1 MTKAT
6 VACLLGSALVGGLI
20 SAWVSSA
27 TAKPS
32 ADIVRAAAT
41 SVVRVTAEGCPGGQG
56 TRAGSGFIW
65 PDPATVVTA
74 LHVIA
79 DCQSVTVDYV
89 EAGVQRRAQASR
101 SLRRADLALL
111 AVDNPPNVPALSKT
125 AEAGEQEELAAI
137 GLPLNVANWQ
147 ETYGSRALNVRTLN
161 DILNDAAR
169 RQIRSLGAP
178 AIELEIFRLTAV
190 VKPGS
195 SGGPVINANG
205 AVVGVVD
212 GGLDGGNAS
221 LNWAVPARFL
231 QELAASGEA
240 GANVG
245 LGPAAETVFAFSV
258 PETTQAAAQVNR
270 DMTCGGRN
278 YFHLA
283 TRNLNE
289 IVDSMQTPGTLDDPQ
304 GFVQVVAALAAV
316 VPENDLASL
325 SFDLF
330 VDSETGA
337 TVAVP
342 ETMPLSDGDGFCVA
356 ESQQGD
362 IALIFQGLVFN
373 PAVTNVDFVS
383 NQFVF
388 NVSQGLGF
396 ANCQADL
403 NFTQAMPHARVD
415 GLLARRFAALCY
427 HLPSGEQAYNFVAHL
442 GRLNSYL
449 GIVAV
454 NGEFYDT
461 GVGGDPD
468 ITRDWAAAA
477 LAVIIS
483 TYQI

>member
-6 VACLLGSALVGGLI
+6 AACLLGSVLVGGLM
-20 SAWVSSA
+20 SAWVSFA

-56 TRAGSGFIW
+56 SRVGSGFIW
-65 PDPATVVTA
+65 PDPSTVVTA
-74 LHVIA
+74 LHVVA
-79 DCQSVTVDYV
+79 DCRSVTVDYV
-89 EAGVQRRAQASR
+89 EAGVQRRAQASK

-111 AVDNPPNVPALSKT
+111 AVENPPAVPALSKT
-125 AEAGEQEELAAI
+125 AEAAEQEELAAI
-137 GLPLNVANWQ
+137 GLPLNVRNWQ
-147 ETYGSRALNVRTLN
+147 ETYGSRALNVKKLS
-161 DILNDAAR
+161 DILNDVSR
-169 RQIRSLGAP
+169 RQIENLGAP
-178 AIELEIFRLTAV
+178 AVNLEIFRLTAV

-195 SGGPVINANG
+195 SGGPVINARG

-212 GGLDGGNAS
+212 GGLDGGASS
-221 LNWAVPARFL
+221 LNWAVPAHLL
-231 QELAASGEA
+231 QELVASGA
-240 GANVG
+240 SGADVG

-258 PETTQAAAQVNR
+258 PETAQAAAQVNR

-283 TRNLNE
+283 TRSLNE
-289 IVDSMQTPGTLDDPQ
+289 IVDSLQTPGTLDDPQ
-304 GFVQVVAALAAV
+304 GFVQVVAALATV
-316 VPENDLASL
+316 VPENDLAVL
-325 SFDLF
+325 RFDLF

-388 NVSQGLGF
+388 DVSQGLGF
-396 ANCQADL
+396 ANCQADPS
-403 NFTQAMPHARVD
+403 FSQVMPHARVD

-461 GVGGDPD
+461 GLGGDPD

>member
-1 MTKAT
+1 MTKGT
-6 VACLLGSALVGGLI
+6 VACLLGSALLGVLA

-32 ADIVRAAAT
+32 ADIVRAAAN
-41 SVVRVTAEGCPGGQG
+41 SVVRVTAEGCPGAQG

-65 PDPATVVTA
+65 PDAATVVTA

-111 AVDNPPNVPALSKT
+111 AVENPPALPALSKT

-178 AIELEIFRLTAV
+178 AIDLEIFRLTAV

-289 IVDSMQTPGTLDDPQ
+289 IVDSLSQPGTLDDPT
-304 GFVQVVAALAAV
+304 GFLYVVSSLSQVVALEDLAAI
-316 VPENDLASL
+316 N
-325 SFDLF
+325 FDLW

-342 ETMPLSDGDGFCVA
+342 DWLALSDYGDYCAA
-356 ESQQGD
+356 ESDEGE
-362 IALIFQGLVFN
+362 
-373 PAVTNVDFVS
+373 
-383 NQFVF
+383 
-388 NVSQGLGF
+388 LGF
-396 ANCQADL
+396 AFVSQVYDSFSTNYQMMSEQFGNAIFQEFGFAACQLDP
-403 NFTQAMPHARVD
+403 NYSQYVPHNRFD
-415 GLLARRFAALCY
+415 GLIAQRAAILCLDGSMMDSAYVFAG
-427 HLPSGEQAYNFVAHL
+427 SL
-442 GRLNSYL
+442 GRLNSFL
-449 GIVAV
+449 GVVAY
-454 NGEFYDT
+454 NEDYAR
-461 GVGGDPD
+461 VGFQG
-468 ITRDWAAAA
+468 TAALNRDWAAVAI
-477 LAVIIS
+477 AVMIS